1 MKHYFFIKTVV
12 LFVATFTLFSCDKE
26 FNTLNSDLL
35 EDNHFTFTDESVKVK
50 TITQKT
56 KAVQT
61 NNLPINALGV
71 YENPVFGTT
80 KAHFVT
86 QVALATENPT
96 IGYNVDIETNDS
108 VYLYIPYFSRA
119 DDSDATKY
127 VLDSI
132 HGNRETSIDLK
143 IYKNNYLLRNLDPNP
158 DPSDGSTYFQKYY
171 SDEKSLIET
180 GNLGNQLNTS
190 TNTAENT
197 QFKFTTDKYIFYRR
211 NAAGEFINNSGT
223 VVTNVSDRV
232 TLETLTPGM
241 WINLNKAEFKSM
253 LTNATSSNLLNNN
266 LFREYFR
273 GLYFKA
279 EQNPGQKGAMAML
292 DFSKGY
298 IVLQYHSTIDVKGTD
313 GVTSPV
319 RTKKNIRLNL
329 KGNTVNFFEN
339 NFSNDYSTALN
350 TPNAQNKLFL
360 KGGDGSM
367 VFIDLFDNDV
377 DAIKIVK
384 NSDGTYSEAVGSNGV
399 ADQLDKMRLDGR
411 LINEAHLVFHIDDA
425 LMGAV
430 AKEPRRL
437 YLYDATNNTT
447 LLDYLDGSTGKTSK
461 ENKMIFNGIMNF
473 VNTPSQKDERGTTY
487 KIRLTDHLNRIIKNG
502 GNTADKSKDNF
513 PNVRLGLSVTENIN
527 IATNS
532 YLKTTPS
539 NVKFVPTGH
548 VMNPLGTILHGA
560 EAADPNK
567 QLKLRI
573 YYTKPN

>member
-1 MKHYFFIKTVV
+1 MKHYFFTKTVV
-12 LFVATFTLFSCDKE
+12 LLVATFSLFSCDKD

-35 EDNHFTFTDESVKVK
+35 EDNHFNFTLDESVKVK
-50 TITQKT
+50 TITQET

-61 NNLPINALGV
+61 NNLPVNALGV

-86 QVALATENPT
+86 QVSLATENPT
-96 IGYNVDIETNDS
+96 LGYNIDIKATDS

-119 DDSDATKY
+119 DETDATKY

-132 HGNRETSIDLK
+132 NGNRETSIDLK

-171 SDEKSLIET
+171 SDQKDLVDVIK
-180 GNLGNQLNTS
+180 GNQLNTS

-232 TLETLTPGM
+232 TLETLKPGM
-241 WINLNKAEFKSM
+241 WINLNKVEFKSM
-253 LTNATSSNLLNNN
+253 LTNASSSNLLNNN

-298 IVLQYHSTIDVKGTD
+298 IVLQYHSTTDVTGTN
-313 GVTSPV
+313 GTVTPITS
-319 RTKKNIRLNL
+319 KKNIRLNL
-329 KGNTVNFFEN
+329 TGNTVNFFEN
-339 NFSNDYSTALN
+339 NFSSNYITALN
-350 TPNAQNKLFL
+350 TPNAQDKLYL
-360 KGGDGSM
+360 KGGNGSV
-367 VFIDLFDNDV
+367 VFIDLFDKDV

-425 LMGAV
+425 LMGTE

-447 LLDYLDGSTGKTSK
+447 LLDYLDGSTGKTVK
-461 ENKMIFNGIMNF
+461 ENKLIFSGIMNF
-473 VNTPSQKDERGTTY
+473 VNIASQRDERGTTY
-487 KIRLTDHLNRIIKNG
+487 KIRLTDHLNRIITNAG
-502 GNTADKSKDNF
+502 DDKTKDNF

-532 YLKTTPS
+532 YLKTITPS

-548 VMNPLGTILHGA
+548 VMNPLGTILHGT
-560 EAADPNK
+560 ESADPNK